1 MRRLLRHIAPSV
13 LLAASV
19 FLAACGD
26 SSCYDNGSSL
36 PLASLYMGKSQQVI
50 PQLTVKGIG
59 VPGDSLLADAT
70 TVSEIYLPLQ
80 ASVTTTSFAV
90 SHPVSD
96 EIVVRDTI
104 TFHYQPIAYFH
115 SKECGAMYNF
125 DIQRIDCTHHGI
137 DSVVVVKSLIT
148 NSTVPSLRIYFTE
161 FDLL

>member
-80 ASVTTTSFAV
+80 ASVTTTSFAF

-125 DIQRIDCTHHGI
+125 DINQVTHTTHGI
-137 DSVVVVKSLIT
+137 DSVVMLFRNI
-148 NSTVPSLRIYFTE
+148 LAEI
-161 FDLL
+161 